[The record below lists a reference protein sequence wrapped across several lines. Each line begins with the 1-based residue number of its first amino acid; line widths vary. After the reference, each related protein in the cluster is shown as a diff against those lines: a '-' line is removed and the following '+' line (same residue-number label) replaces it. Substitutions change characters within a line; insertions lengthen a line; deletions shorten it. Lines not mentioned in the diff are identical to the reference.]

1 MRTLFYSA
9 ALICCG
15 PLISYA
21 SPVHDPSN
29 HIVTTRYFFN
39 SATDLARQI
48 KDRGIIQSVATLDG
62 NVQFTGMNYT
72 GIKPSNNA
80 SLAYVHFG
88 RAPYVVTIVIDPEAA
103 KAARKREGVRLPGSI
118 VVDWP
123 GVKKAGRP
131 DAPGADPFDPKIIPG

>member
-72 GIKPSNNA
+72 GIKRASWTPPS
-80 SLAYVHFG
+80 
-88 RAPYVVTIVIDPEAA
+88 
-103 KAARKREGVRLPGSI
+103 
-118 VVDWP
+118 
-123 GVKKAGRP
+123 AGWHCRP
-131 DAPGADPFDPKIIPG
+131 PPSC